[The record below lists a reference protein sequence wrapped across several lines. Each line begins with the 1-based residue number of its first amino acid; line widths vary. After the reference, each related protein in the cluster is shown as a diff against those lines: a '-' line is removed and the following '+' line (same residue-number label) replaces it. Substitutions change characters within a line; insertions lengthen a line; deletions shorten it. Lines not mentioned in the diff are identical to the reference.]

1 MIYLTQGEDFLRSS
15 RLSALCSRIFA
26 CTARCAT
33 PPTYLAAS
41 KKTYPSAVLVF
52 IIANGLLITPS
63 SPLSSSFSLPS
74 IISPLCSLLSLLPI
88 FPSSSPACFLPFS
101 HRLHLF
107 FELHLTTIGRLA
119 VSLIQRRLHTKRLL
133 FPCFLHLLTFIYP
146 GGVVL
151 LSSPPHF
158 TLVHLQITLG
168 KSSGITTALYC
179 CLLSTGLLHNFVLS
193 SSPVKVI
200 IWNIGLNKIFVFS
213 RQPHQGSFPSWCP
226 HLTW

>member
-119 VSLIQRRLHTKRLL
+119 VSLIQRRLHTKTFVPL
-133 FPCFLHLLTFIYP
+133 FSASFNLYLPWGCCASFITAPLHSCSFTNHTWEKLRRNHSPI
-146 GGVVL
+146 L
-151 LSSPPHF
+151 LSAEHGAVTQLCAF
-158 TLVHLQITLG
+158 QL
-168 KSSGITTALYC
+168 AC
-179 CLLSTGLLHNFVLS
+179 
-193 SSPVKVI
+193 
-200 IWNIGLNKIFVFS
+200 
-213 RQPHQGSFPSWCP
+213 
-226 HLTW
+226 

>member
-1 MIYLTQGEDFLRSS
+1 MIYLTRGEDFLRSS

-52 IIANGLLITPS
+52 IIANRLLITPS
-63 SPLSSSFSLPS
+63 SSLSSSFSLPS
-74 IISPLCSLLSLLPI
+74 IISPSVLYFPI

-133 FPCFLHLLTFIYP
+133 FPCFLHLLTFYLPWGCCASFITAP
-146 GGVVL
+146 L
-151 LSSPPHF
+151 HSCSFTNHTWEKLRRNHSPIPLSAEHGAVTQLCAF
-158 TLVHLQITLG
+158 QL
-168 KSSGITTALYC
+168 AC
-179 CLLSTGLLHNFVLS
+179 
-193 SSPVKVI
+193 
-200 IWNIGLNKIFVFS
+200 
-213 RQPHQGSFPSWCP
+213 
-226 HLTW
+226 